1 MLVCGD
7 EEADN
12 DRRSLSLLLTNHLG
26 ENMTI
31 KTNQPIHQHD
41 CTECDF
47 LYGFLTSVDFSA
59 DHDGSIS
66 TFVVTDVYFCNGEA
80 AAEGGTVILRSGT
93 EGEYVSR
100 PMKVLSNSRFL
111 ISGGMAPC
119 WEEAYKAVKARQA
132 SLDAIEKDKKI
143 REAREAKARRS
154 VLSPNWRV

>member
-80 AAEGGTVILRSGT
+80 AAEGGTVILRSGN
-93 EGEYVSR
+93 EGEYASR
-100 PMKVLSNSRFL
+100 PMKVLSDKRAF
-111 ISGGMAPC
+111 MDDA
-119 WEEAYKAVKARQA
+119 WKEAYKAVKARQA